1 MEEREEG
8 WLICVR
14 NRIDT
19 SLRFYDYVIIA
30 SGLYTEGK
38 FRPQYPGGILNSF
51 ISFYFIIIL
60 SYS

>member
-1 MEEREEG
+1 MEEREDG

-19 SLRFYDYVIIA
+19 SLRFFDYVIVA

-38 FRPQYPGGILNSF
+38 FRPQYPGGF
-51 ISFYFIIIL
+51 
-60 SYS
+60 